1 MKKFAV
7 LILLLTLPGVHALGA
22 DFYVVNVAPKTVS
35 PDETVLLNITLKNLG
50 DEPAA
55 FLRAILDP
63 RDTSPINAVGPAK
76 KYLSKADKATRSTEY
91 FGVVSQGT
99 EIFLQYPIHVDEN
112 ATIGTYGVPLKLI
125 WQNISVGESDQ
136 TIELGIT
143 VVGEPALV
151 IAGVDTLP
159 SRIYADSEFNL
170 SVKVENIG
178 TDKAEAVELTL
189 GLPEEFT
196 GERTGFL
203 GTIKRD
209 STSTG
214 TFNLKV
220 DKNAASKAYDFTLKI
235 TYQNAYGASGTI
247 EKGFEVYVGERGEID
262 VEIAGVTTS
271 PSKIHPGEDFSLS
284 VQLENIGKQDAK
296 SVRAEITPLE
306 EFVGERIAFVGS
318 LKEDD
323 LSTAIF
329 EMSVSKDAEPKTY
342 EIKMTVFYTDE
353 KGIEYRDE
361 KYFGIMVSEKPRNTW
376 RTIAGGGLAALVIVG
391 LYFWR
396 KNKAKLE

>member
-1 MKKFAV
+1 M
-7 LILLLTLPGVHALGA
+7 
-22 DFYVVNVAPKTVS
+22 
-35 PDETVLLNITLKNLG
+35 NITLKNLG
-50 DEPAA
+50 EEPAA
-55 FLRAILDP
+55 FLRAILDSS
-63 RDTSPINAVGPAK
+63 DTTPINPIGPAK
-76 KYLSKADKATRSTEY
+76 KYLSKADKATRSTDY
-91 FGVVSQGT
+91 FGVVSQGA

-112 ATIGTYGVPLKLI
+112 ATTSTYGVPLKLI
-125 WQNISVGESDQ
+125 WQNTSMRDATQ

-151 IAGVDTLP
+151 ISGIDTWP
-159 SRIYADSEFNL
+159 SRIYADSEFNV

-178 TDKAEAVELTL
+178 TDKAEAVKLTL

-196 GERTGFL
+196 GGRTSFL

-209 STSTG
+209 SASTG
-214 TFNLKV
+214 TFNLKM

-235 TYQNAYGASGTI
+235 TYQNTYEATSTV
-247 EKGFEVYVGERGEID
+247 EKSFAVYVGERGEID
-262 VEIAGVTTS
+262 VEIAGVTIS

-296 SVRAEITPLE
+296 SVRAEITPLA
-306 EFVGERIAFVGS
+306 EFIGERIAFVGS

-329 EMSVSKDAEPKTY
+329 EMSVTKSAKPKSY
-342 EIKMTVFYTDE
+342 EMKMTVFYTDE
-353 KGIEYRDE
+353 KGIEYSDE
-361 KYFGIMVSEKPRNTW
+361 KYFGIMVSKKPRNTL
-376 RTIAGGGLAALVIVG
+376 RTIAGGGLAVLVIGG

-396 KNKAKLE
+396 KNRTKLE